1 MNCINQVKYGFIVCR
16 LTLNFDRNYKF
27 LVRAVNEDGDS
38 PNLETEDFITAK
50 NPFEVPSQPGKVK
63 PADWGVDWAELQWKA
78 PEDDGGNLSPGVL
91 RTKHW
96 AFRVE
101 FPCSMFNRS
110 FCHTALKLTNKS
122 GLD

>member
-1 MNCINQVKYGFIVCR
+1 M
-16 LTLNFDRNYKF
+16 
-27 LVRAVNEDGDS
+27 RAVNEDGDS

-78 PEDDGGNLSPGVL
+78 PEDDGGNLDPVVL
-91 RTKHW
+91 RTKHCG
-96 AFRVE
+96 FTVE
-101 FPCSMFNRS
+101 FLCFMFNRS
-110 FCHTALKLTNKS
+110 FCHTALKLTNKL